1 MLRENGLLPTGWLV
15 PQMPEAGNASA
26 LKPTVAVLLC
36 TMQGSSYLREQLD
49 SIVNQSHDAWSI
61 WASDDQSADGTH
73 GILLSYLSQ
82 LGPNRLSLHSGPA
95 EGFVANFLSL
105 TCKADILA
113 DYYAYA
119 DQDDVWESE
128 KLARAIAW
136 IETIPSHIPALYCAR
151 TLKVDEYN
159 REIGLSPL
167 FGRAPS
173 FANALVESIGGGNT
187 MVFNNAARRLLK
199 IAGPDVQVVSHDWWA
214 YMLVSGCGGQVFYD
228 PRPTVRYRQ
237 HDNNLVGATQTL
249 RSQLR
254 RAVQLVGGRFK
265 AWNDMNVQALFT
277 MRHHLTP
284 QCRAQ
289 LDEFATARKSGLLSR
304 LGGMSRSGV
313 YRQTLLGNI
322 GLFIATV
329 CNRI

>member
-1 MLRENGLLPTGWLV
+1 MSDSNL
-15 PQMPEAGNASA
+15 AGA
-26 LKPTVAVLLC
+26 LKPTVAILLC

-49 SIVNQSHDAWSI
+49 SIVHQSHDAWSI

-73 GILLSYLSQ
+73 AILLEYLRQ
-82 LGPNRLSLHSGPA
+82 VGPSRLSLHSGPA

-105 TCKADILA
+105 TCKASISS

-151 TLKVDEYN
+151 TLKVDEN
-159 REIGLSPL
+159 NKEIGLSPL

-173 FANALVESIGGGNT
+173 FANALVQSIGGGNT
-187 MVFNNAARRLLK
+187 MVFNNAARKLLK
-199 IAGPDVQVVSHDWWA
+199 MAGPDIQVVSHDWWA

-228 PRPTVRYRQ
+228 PHPTVRYRQ
-237 HDNNLVGATQTL
+237 HDNNLVGATRTL
-249 RSQLR
+249 TSQFH
-254 RAVQLVGGRFK
+254 RALQLLSGRFRG
-265 AWNDMNVQALFT
+265 WNDMNLAALFT

-289 LDEFATARKSGLLSR
+289 LDEFATARQCGLVSR
-304 LGGMSRSGV
+304 FLGMSRSGV
-313 YRQTLLGNI
+313 YRQTTLGNI
-322 GLFIATV
+322 GLLIGIFF
-329 CNRI
+329 NRV

>member
-1 MLRENGLLPTGWLV
+1 MLREIGLYSGDVL
-15 PQMPEAGNASA
+15 ASRMSDSNLTSS
-26 LKPTVAVLLC
+26 LKPTVAILLC

-49 SIVNQSHDAWSI
+49 SIVHQSHDAWSI

-73 GILLSYLSQ
+73 AILLEYLSQ
-82 LGPNRLSLHSGPA
+82 MGPNRLSLHSGPA

-105 TCKADILA
+105 TCNAGISA

-151 TLKVDEYN
+151 TLKVDENN

-173 FANALVESIGGGNT
+173 FANALVQNIGGGNT
-187 MVFNNAARRLLK
+187 MVFNKAARKLLK
-199 IAGPDVQVVSHDWWA
+199 LAGADVQVVSHDWWA

-228 PRPTVRYRQ
+228 PYPTVRYRQ
-237 HDNNLVGATQTL
+237 HDNNLVGAKQSL
-249 RSQLR
+249 KSQLD
-254 RAVQLVGGRFK
+254 RAFQLVGGRFRK
-265 AWNDMNVQALFT
+265 WNDMNVAALFT

-289 LDEFATARKSGLLSR
+289 LDEFATARKSGFFSR
-304 LGGMSRSGV
+304 IFGMRRSGV
-313 YRQTLLGNI
+313 YRQTLLGNLA
-322 GLFIATV
+322 LFLAIV
-329 CNRI
+329 FNRI